1 VLGEGS
7 LKAVDYARMI
17 ERKELDF
24 TGFARAYISN
34 PDLAE
39 RLAAG
44 QPISQPDMNTTYSLG
59 AEGYTDYPAY
69 DESSPELSVLG
80 ATAHDDADALLLQ
93 VNI

>member
-1 VLGEGS
+1 MVETG
-7 LKAVDYARMI
+7 D
-17 ERKELDF
+17 LDF

-44 QPISQPDMNTTYSLG
+44 RPISQPDMNTTYSLG
-59 AEGYTDYPAY
+59 AEGYTDYPAFN
-69 DESSPELSVLG
+69 ESAPELSVLG
-80 ATAHDDADALLLQ
+80 VTAHDDADALLLQ